1 MNYRQEK
8 TAFDNAK
15 ETIKYR
21 NFPLASKQ
29 QVPKRLVLFTGG
41 DALSKGR
48 LLNALVRCKLPN
60 SELFCSIPSLIVHG
74 NTDNVK
80 LTYTD
85 PTCAERTMPCS
96 QFKKLCQNAD
106 NQHESSSDI
115 EYITVSA
122 KMKYPN
128 VSFADINVPG
138 YDESDTSIIRKFYEQ
153 ADAFVMV
160 FTAFAFGTV
169 REKFFIQTHF
179 AGLSMRNVFCVITGF
194 EQLQDEYLASFS
206 KLMKN
211 VLGPIFTDQNGYFDE
226 ALYNQRVF
234 AVDAYLSECVRT
246 GATKKIIRG
255 GRSQELPVF
264 PFQDNLTGVPVFEN
278 ALLEYISSTY

>member
-1 MNYRQEK
+1 MLYRQEK

-21 NFPLASKQ
+21 NFSLASMQ

-41 DALSKGR
+41 VAVGKGT

-60 SELFCSIPSLIVHG
+60 SGSIPRLVVHG

-80 LTYTD
+80 LTYSD

-96 QFKKLCQNAD
+96 QFIKLCQNAD
-106 NQHESSSDI
+106 NQYESSSDI

-128 VSFADINVPG
+128 VSFADINVTD
-138 YDESDTSIIRKFYEQ
+138 YYKCDTFRNFYEQ
-153 ADAFVMV
+153 ADAIVMV
-160 FTAFAFGTV
+160 FTAARFGDCE
-169 REKFFIQTHF
+169 EKRFIQRHF

-206 KLMKN
+206 EQMKN
-211 VLGPIFTDQNGYFDE
+211 MLGPIFTDQNGYFDE

-234 AVDAYLSECVRT
+234 PVDAYLSACART
-246 GATKKIIRG
+246 GAAQTIIRG
-255 GRSQELPVF
+255 GRFQELPVF
-264 PFQDNLTGVPVFEN
+264 PFQDNFTGVPVFEN